1 MWDEA
6 SESTASTLTH
16 KKGMTAVTSARFGE
30 IVDRYSN
37 PYLPDTAAARLNRLL
52 RNPSLSSDLVQNA
65 IIDAICDVMRL
76 HPERELNDRYIAGIA
91 KGIHLERIF
100 QRELHIPATLLRAGD
115 AYERLRGQMLAE
127 GRRVTASMEED
138 IWDKAV
144 CAIND
149 RQLKEHASGQRR
161 SLRLLPLHDG
171 RSPVTGLPMPS
182 GGLRSWQSALRNIT
196 AGSVPL
202 SEGTDRFMT
211 DSGVWDDPEYFTQ
224 TEDFVPTMDWLR
236 DHGVTPRMV
245 ATMSDEQ
252 ILDAGFDP
260 DSFRAL
266 ASSIA
271 PPRLDKTDVLAAV
284 LKDRDLAVSL
294 AGRYPDM
301 GADAIL
307 AKAGMALRMARTG
320 TAFEKRLLMES
331 ESSPQR
337 VWDEECAR
345 LNGCSRPRGST
356 PGPAG
361 LRDYLL
367 AARCMSH
374 DLSVRLEENGA
385 KEA

>member
-1 MWDEA
+1 MN
-6 SESTASTLTH
+6 S
-16 KKGMTAVTSARFGE
+16 VTSRRFGE
-30 IVDRYSN
+30 IVDQYSN
-37 PYLPDTAAARLNRLL
+37 PCRPGTAAAKLNKLL

-76 HPERELNDRYIAGIA
+76 HPERELTERYIAGIA

-115 AYERLRGQMLAE
+115 AYERLRGEMLAE
-127 GRRVTASMEED
+127 GRRVTASMEKD

-171 RSPVTGLPMPS
+171 SSPVTGLPMPS
-182 GGLRSWQSALRNIT
+182 GGLRTWQSALRNIT

-202 SEGTDRFMT
+202 SEGADRFMT

-224 TEDFVPTMDWLR
+224 TEDFVPTRDWLR

-245 ATMSDEQ
+245 AAMSDEQ

-260 DSFRAL
+260 DSLRTA
-266 ASSIA
+266 ADSIA
-271 PPRLDKTDVLAAV
+271 PPRPDKTDVLAAV

-320 TAFEKRLLMES
+320 TAFEKRLLTEP
-331 ESSPQR
+331 ESSPQQ

-367 AARCMSH
+367 TARSMSH
-374 DLSVRLEENGA
+374 ELAVSIEENGA

>member
-1 MWDEA
+1 MN
-6 SESTASTLTH
+6 S
-16 KKGMTAVTSARFGE
+16 VTSIRFGE

-37 PYLPDTAAARLNRLL
+37 PCRPGTAAAKLNKLL
-52 RNPSLSSDLVQNA
+52 RNPGLSSDLVQNA

-76 HPERELNDRYIAGIA
+76 HPERELTERYIAGIA

-115 AYERLRGQMLAE
+115 AYERLRGEMLAE

-144 CAIND
+144 CVIND

-171 RSPVTGLPMPS
+171 SSPVTGLPMPS
-182 GGLRSWQSALRNIT
+182 GGLRAWQSALRNIA

-202 SEGTDRFMT
+202 SEGADRFMT

-224 TEDFVPTMDWLR
+224 ANDFVPTQDWLR
-236 DHGVTPRMV
+236 DHDVSAQMV
-245 ATMSDEQ
+245 AAMSDEQ

-260 DSFRAL
+260 DLLRVA
-266 ASSIA
+266 AGSIA
-271 PPRLDKTDVLAAV
+271 PPRPDKTDVLAAV
-284 LKDRDLAVSL
+284 LKDRGLAVSL
-294 AGRYPDM
+294 ARRYPDM

-320 TAFEKRLLMES
+320 TALEKRLLMEP

-374 DLSVRLEENGA
+374 ALSVGLEENGDT
-385 KEA
+385 EA